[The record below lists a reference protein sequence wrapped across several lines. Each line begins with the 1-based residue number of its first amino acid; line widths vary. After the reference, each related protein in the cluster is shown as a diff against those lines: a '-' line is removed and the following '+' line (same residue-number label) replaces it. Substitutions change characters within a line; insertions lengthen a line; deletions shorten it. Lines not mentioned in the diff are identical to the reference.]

1 MRYRYS
7 GRTPY
12 APVNQIQSTLSY
24 PRIVL
29 DYSQIGQVYLDVFS
43 QADIRIDK
51 KWNFKKTSLN
61 IYFEIQNI
69 LAQKIPRP
77 PEYGLERQSDGILVE
92 PISLKEIDTDSSD
105 TPFPTIG
112 LILDF

>member
-1 MRYRYS
+1 M
-7 GRTPY
+7 
-12 APVNQIQSTLSY
+12 
-24 PRIVL
+24 
-29 DYSQIGQVYLDVFS
+29 DYSQIGQVYLEVFS

-77 PEYGLERQSDGILVE
+77 PEYGLERGLDGTLIE
-92 PISLKEIDTDSSD
+92 PINLKKIDTDRSD

>member
-12 APVNQIQSTLSY
+12 APVNQISSRISY
-24 PRIVL
+24 PRIIL
-29 DYSQIGQVYLDVFS
+29 DYSQIGQLYLDVFS

-51 KWNFKKTSLN
+51 KWNFKQTSLN
-61 IYFEIQNI
+61 IYFEIQNV

-77 PEYGLERQSDGILVE
+77 PEYGLERQPDGTLIE
-92 PISLKEIDTDSSD
+92 PINLKKIDTDRSE

-112 LILDF
+112 MVLDF